1 MEQILYNHYFEID
14 PEYFPVVDENVIRQK
29 PDLWK
34 KYYPHQT
41 FVELLRDIIRVLNR
55 SQKLSIWVEGAYGSG
70 KSHSVLT
77 LKKLLDANEE
87 ETTAY
92 FDRYPQELGSD
103 LRNSFLAA
111 KSGGTIL
118 TVHRYGSSDIHN
130 DRDLVFAVQNS
141 ITAALREAG
150 ISNMSEN
157 TLKSGTV
164 QWLSKENNRVYFNSL
179 IAEGYSNVFA
189 GDTAET
195 LLQKLQSYTDEKAI
209 QELMRKISTVAHENG
224 ITAMELSLEGLQE
237 WIKAVIHENG
247 LKALFFI
254 WDEFSDYFENVK
266 TAISGFQGLAQLSAT
281 VPFYFVIVTHQGQ
294 AYFPGVN
301 KIKDRFLDPIRI
313 DLPENMAFLLT
324 GAALEKNSDPAV
336 REEWEGDGG
345 IADDLYARTK
355 DSRDMIKKRAKIN
368 DQELK
373 NVLPIHPYT
382 ALMLKHMSS
391 AFKTS
396 GLRSMFDFI
405 KNDRGED
412 VFSFQWFINHK
423 GPEDDDPLLTAD
435 MLWDYFYIDGHDGL
449 SGQVLSVLDRIKQPG
464 VNQLDKNETRVF
476 KTILLLQ
483 ALGINVGDSV
493 EVFATNKRNL
503 GNAFEGSSLQPT
515 KAVMIADKLVRD
527 HLLMEKSV
535 GNNQYVYIVPV
546 GDADSDK
553 IREKID
559 ELTKDT
565 TTARILD
572 AANGY
577 IANTLTLTGVLDKR
591 YIKRHAGVSN
601 FSSVLTQLRG
611 QAAHSV
617 GNTIPLMSVFAKND
631 NESASLKNYID
642 NALENGSSQII
653 FLDASLSPMGSD
665 LFSQYIEARANE
677 DYYTKIDATN
687 AANYRKKAEDVLKK
701 WRERI
706 ENGEFMLYTPENV
719 QGERLTT
726 LHAVYDALK
735 TYDIACFHESPESMG
750 NVIDQM
756 WQANSLGQ
764 GATCG
769 IENETKGTFRS
780 ANPNTKLENLI
791 GEAWKLERYWE
802 AKPYLPISKIKI
814 EVEKLIQK
822 GFDDNGRFAVRDVY
836 HLLEAKPYGMF
847 ACNLTSFLMGFL
859 LSEYADP
866 RFTWYD
872 GVTNAVMTKEKLKD
886 TIVKVVQNGLT
897 ATEKGRVEYILTMTE
912 EERAFHTLSSEA
924 FNIPKE
930 RCSAIAE
937 TRRLVR
943 KEMEGLYF
951 PLWCVTYE
959 LPAGSCK
966 TSMKVIDEVINAY
979 QGLVN
984 PGNIAGEKTEADLA
998 KQIGTL
1004 RMKNPDLS
1012 DDLKRIITKNRC
1024 QEGMDAYLHDYRD
1037 GLLVQ
1042 IATQINDGG
1051 KYIHCIRD
1059 KFDAQ
1064 AANWVWHKDTVN
1076 QKINEVIRDYQII
1089 LESNDVLPKS
1099 TSFSGMLSEWQE
1111 KIRYFRVSFK
1121 TVRNYIGKME
1131 PFCEMLYDLKKTGT
1145 LPENKRDDFLRELIA
1160 SKEEF
1165 RVFAMDQLPVFR
1177 AACDYYLFDMNEDD
1191 CAQIYQ
1197 KLPIN
1202 CYTQEKSDYLKS
1214 VESAVKEY
1222 RGSQELKKLLNFWQE
1237 KTQTGNPLEWSE
1249 KYSMPILCMVDTRE
1263 YDKAKKAFDT
1273 LNSKKPDKDAMT
1285 SAREF
1290 LETTRIFEQLN
1301 DNNARDKSFRE
1312 KILKGREVLLVNLD
1326 EVKSELRHREY
1337 NISPYNWYGHP
1348 NIERC
1353 LNQMCDAKY
1362 QQVGY
1367 DKAIETINDMDP
1379 DEVKRYLKDLL
1390 KDNVTVGMEIIRSK
1404 QK

>member
-1 MEQILYNHYFEID
+1 MERVLYNHYFEID
-14 PEYFPVVDENVIRQK
+14 PEYFPVVDENVIREK

-41 FVELLRDIIRVLNR
+41 FVELLKDVIKVLNR

-77 LKKLLDANEE
+77 LKKLLDADEE
-87 ETTAY
+87 ETRAY

-103 LRNSFLAA
+103 LRSSFLAA

-141 ITAALREAG
+141 ITAALRDAG
-150 ISNMSEN
+150 IGNMSEN
-157 TLKSGTV
+157 TLKSGTI
-164 QWLSKENNRVYFNSL
+164 QWLSKEINRTYFNSL

-189 GDTAET
+189 GDKAET

-224 ITAMELSLEGLQE
+224 ITAMELSLEDLQE
-237 WIKAVIHENG
+237 WIKAVIRDNQ

-281 VPFYFVIVTHQGQ
+281 EPFYFVIVTHQGQ
-294 AYFPGVN
+294 AYFPGVS

-336 REEWEGDGG
+336 KEEWEGIGG
-345 IADDLYARTK
+345 IADDLYSRTK
-355 DSRDMIKKRAKIN
+355 DSRELIKKRAKIN
-368 DQELK
+368 DKELK
-373 NVLPIHPYT
+373 KVLPIHPYT

-391 AFKTS
+391 AFKSS

-449 SGQVLSVLDRIKQPG
+449 SGQVLSVLDRIKLPG

-483 ALGINVGDSV
+483 ALGINVGESV
-493 EVFATNKRNL
+493 EVFAPNRQNL

-527 HLLMEKSV
+527 HLVMEKSV
-535 GNNQYVYIVPV
+535 GNNKFVYNVPI
-546 GDADSDK
+546 GDADGDK
-553 IREKID
+553 IRENKD
-559 ELTKDT
+559 RLTKDT

-577 IANTLTLTGVLDKR
+577 IANTLSLSGVLDKR
-591 YIKRHAGVSN
+591 YIKRHAGVTN

-611 QAAHSV
+611 QAAHLA
-617 GNTIPLMSVFAKND
+617 GNTIPLLCTFAKDD
-631 NESASLKNYID
+631 NESASLKGFIE
-642 NALENGSSQII
+642 NALEKSTTEIV
-653 FLDASLSPMGSD
+653 FLDASLSPMGAD
-665 LFSQYIEARANE
+665 LFDQYIEARANE
-677 DYYTKIDATN
+677 EYYTKIDAAN

-706 ENGEFMLYTPENV
+706 ENGEFMLYTPENH

-726 LHAVYDALK
+726 LSAVYDALK
-735 TYDIACFHESPESMG
+735 TYDIACFPQSPESIG
-750 NVIDQM
+750 NVLDTM
-756 WQANSLGQ
+756 WISNSLGQ

-769 IENETKGTFRS
+769 IENDTKGTYRS
-780 ANPNTKLENLI
+780 GNPNTKLENLL

-802 AKPYLPISKIKI
+802 VKPYLPISKIKI

-822 GFDDNGRFAVRDVY
+822 GFDENGRFAVRDVY
-836 HLLEAKPYGMF
+836 RLLEAKPYGMF
-847 ACNLTSFLMGFL
+847 ACNLTAFLMGFL

-866 RFTWYD
+866 RYTWYD
-872 GVTNAVMTKEKLKD
+872 GVTNAIMTKEKLKES
-886 TIVKVVQNGLT
+886 IEKVVKNALT
-897 ATEKGRVEYILTMTE
+897 SSEKGKVEYILTMTE

-943 KEMEGLYF
+943 KAMEELYF
-951 PLWCVTYE
+951 PLWCVTYK
-959 LPAGSCK
+959 LPAGACS
-966 TSMKVIDEVINAY
+966 TNMAVIDEVINAY
-979 QGLVN
+979 SGLVN
-984 PGNIAGEKTEADLA
+984 PGNIAGDKTEADLA

-1012 DDLKRIITKNRC
+1012 EDLKRIITKNRC

-1037 GLLVQ
+1037 GMLPL
-1042 IATQINDGG
+1042 IADQINDGG

-1076 QKINEVIRDYQII
+1076 QKIDEVIRDYQII
-1089 LESNDVLPKS
+1089 QESNDVLPKS
-1099 TSFSGMLSEWQE
+1099 TSFAGMLSEWQE
-1111 KIRYFRVSFK
+1111 KLKYFRVSFNAI
-1121 TVRNYIGKME
+1121 RNSIGAME
-1131 PFCEMLYDLKKTGT
+1131 PFCEMLYELKKTGT
-1145 LPENKRDDFLRELIA
+1145 LPENKRDEFLKELRA
-1160 SKEEF
+1160 SKDEF
-1165 RVFAMDQLPVFR
+1165 RAFAMDQLPVFR

-1191 CAQIYQ
+1191 SAQIYQ
-1197 KLPIN
+1197 MLNIN
-1202 CYTQEKSDYLKS
+1202 CFTQEKSDYLKN
-1214 VESAVKEY
+1214 VESAVKDY
-1222 RGSQELKKLLNFWQE
+1222 RRNQTAVKLRQFWYE
-1237 KTQTGNPLEWSE
+1237 KTLTNSPEEWSE
-1249 KYSMPILCMVDTRE
+1249 KYGMPILCMVDNKD
-1263 YDKAKKAFDT
+1263 YDRAKKAFDT
-1273 LNSKKPDKDAMT
+1273 LNSKKPDNEAM
-1285 SAREF
+1285 AKAQEF
-1290 LETTRIFEQLN
+1290 LETTTIFDQLK
-1301 DNNARDKSFRE
+1301 DESLRDKAFRE
-1312 KILKGREVLLVNLD
+1312 KILKGREILLENLD
-1326 EVKSELRHREY
+1326 EVKRNIKMREPY
-1337 NISPYNWYGHP
+1337 ISPYNWLGHP

-1353 LNQMCDAKY
+1353 LVRMCDARY
-1362 QQVGY
+1362 QEVGY
-1367 DKAIETINDMDP
+1367 DKAIETINSMDP

-1404 QK
+1404 RH